1 MTISTQERLA
11 ILRDIAESWLELRK
25 ALVALSEHELVEP
38 NTVGTWS
45 FKDLMAHI
53 TAWERLLIER
63 IRALEEGRDTAELEE
78 AEMDV
83 DAFNAEVVRRQ
94 AEKPID
100 EVRDEFDATHAELM
114 ELLETTPMLTRDL
127 VAGDTYEH
135 YREHLKDVLE
145 FMRTRSPSRRKRLR

>member
-63 IRALEEGRDTAELEE
+63 IRALEEGRDTNEIEE
-78 AEMDV
+78 AELDV

-100 EVRDEFDATHAELM
+100 EVRDEFDTTHSELM

-145 FMRTRSPSRRKRLR
+145 FMRTRSPSRRKHLR

>member
-63 IRALEEGRDTAELEE
+63 IRALEEGRDTNEIEE
-78 AEMDV
+78 AELDV

-100 EVRDEFDATHAELM
+100 EVRAEFDATHAELM

-145 FMRTRSPSRRKRLR
+145 FMRTRSPSRRKHLR

>member
-25 ALVALSEHELVEP
+25 ALLGLSEHELVEP

-63 IRALEEGRDTAELEE
+63 IRAMEEGRDTAELDE
-78 AEMDV
+78 AELDV
-83 DAFNAEVVRRQ
+83 DGFNAEAVRRQ
-94 AEKPID
+94 AQKPID
-100 EVRDEFDATHAELM
+100 EVREEFDRTHAELM
-114 ELLETTPMLTRDL
+114 QLLETTPVLTRDL

-145 FMRTRSPSRRKRLR
+145 FMRSRSPSRRKHLR

>member
-63 IRALEEGRDTAELEE
+63 IRALEEGRDTNEIEE
-78 AEMDV
+78 AELDV

-100 EVRDEFDATHAELM
+100 EVRAEFDTTHAELM

-145 FMRTRSPSRRKRLR
+145 FMRTRSPSRRKHLR